1 MTARSTSRPRTP
13 TRPPSAA
20 PSSSSTARSAW
31 RSWPS
36 SGRRSIALRDD
47 GVIND
52 ATLRTLEREL
62 DLDELQTEA

>member
-1 MTARSTSRPRTP
+1 MRPRSGG
-13 TRPPSAA
+13 R
-20 PSSSSTARSAW
+20 SSSSTVRSGW
-31 RSWPS
+31 RSS
-36 SGRRSIALRDD
+36 RQARRAVNALRDE